1 MGFTRL
7 ISDHSTPRE
16 PVRGLRMHM
25 HAHAHTHT
33 HTHTHTHMHMH
44 MHTHAHA
51 HTLQSTGARRL
62 SDVSAIF
69 LRCLVSK
76 QGTKVVIQ
84 DIRTLYMVPL
94 TMIGSVFL
102 FKL

>member
-1 MGFTRL
+1 MVLAATEVVGFTRL
-7 ISDHSTPRE
+7 ISDHPTPRE

-33 HTHTHTHMHMH
+33 HTHTHRH
-44 MHTHAHA
+44 MHTHMHTHA

-69 LRCLVSK
+69 LRCLVSARVTRN
-76 QGTKVVIQ
+76 QSCDPI
-84 DIRTLYMVPL
+84 
-94 TMIGSVFL
+94 
-102 FKL
+102 